1 MDWFNDPVNF
11 IAGLLGGLLEGWGVA
26 PDVVQILL
34 LAVGAALLATIPL
47 IVTIFLIWTER
58 KLLGRVQDR
67 LGPNRVGPY
76 GIFQTFA
83 DMVKIFTK
91 EYVTP
96 ANADKVPY
104 NLAPVMV
111 VGAVLML
118 WAVIPFTSTV
128 YGVDLNVGVLYLV
141 AVGAISSLGIIF
153 AGWGSNN
160 KYALLGGFRAVAM
173 MLSYEVPMV
182 VSLLVPVMLTGSMS
196 MQQIVGA
203 QEIPYI
209 IVAPAAALIFFIA
222 SIAEVGRSP
231 FDLLEADS
239 ELVSG
244 FNIEYS
250 GLKFGFF
257 YVGDFLHGFTTA
269 LLFTT
274 LFLGGWR
281 GPGVAMFPILGVLW
295 FVLKSS
301 LVFFLSV
308 LIRGSMPRFRI
319 DHVLALNWKVFTPL
333 SLAVVAFTAIVD
345 KVVTSSTGVVWVR
358 AAALLVVN
366 VVLLVATERLM
377 KVFTSRN
384 PRPVVAPDTRPVARP
399 EQSSS

>member
-1 MDWFNDPVNF
+1 M
-11 IAGLLGGLLEGWGVA
+11 
-26 PDVVQILL
+26 
-34 LAVGAALLATIPL
+34 
-47 IVTIFLIWTER
+47 
-58 KLLGRVQDR
+58 
-67 LGPNRVGPY
+67 
-76 GIFQTFA
+76 
-83 DMVKIFTK
+83 
-91 EYVTP
+91 
-96 ANADKVPY
+96 
-104 NLAPVMV
+104 
-111 VGAVLML
+111 
-118 WAVIPFTSTV
+118 
-128 YGVDLNVGVLYLV
+128 
-141 AVGAISSLGIIF
+141 
-153 AGWGSNN
+153 
-160 KYALLGGFRAVAM
+160 
-173 MLSYEVPMV
+173 
-182 VSLLVPVMLTGSMS
+182 
-196 MQQIVGA
+196 
-203 QEIPYI
+203 
-209 IVAPAAALIFFIA
+209 
-222 SIAEVGRSP
+222 
-231 FDLLEADS
+231 EADS